1 MPLGCNTELV
11 EDELALLFDDG
22 QSDSEEYSL
31 DSFEIYES
39 SSALSFLLR
48 LRTLSGCFLAFA
60 TCGLPLATCGL
71 RRRRLLAEV
80 PSLPSETSSTEFL
93 AGRFALA
100 LWAPPLLETLLW
112 YLGVI
117 RDHGVSKK
125 EKETFP

>member
-1 MPLGCNTELV
+1 MPLCCNTELV

-48 LRTLSGCFLAFA
+48 LRTLLGCFLAFA

-71 RRRRLLAEV
+71 RHRRLLVAKKFYCTIIYYTVYCTVYYCTVIYCSKGGPV
-80 PSLPSETSSTEFL
+80 P
-93 AGRFALA
+93 
-100 LWAPPLLETLLW
+100 
-112 YLGVI
+112 YIIVQ
-117 RDHGVSKK
+117 
-125 EKETFP
+125 